1 MNKASVQTGH
11 KQTYL
16 LPFCNCMRQFI
27 TIILPAVIFTLLYP
41 PSSAQILNDRPTV
54 QIIQKGVNHIYNYE
68 FVEANAQI
76 QQIQNKYPGHP
87 LTYFMRAFQMH
98 WQYLPIKDN
107 KSKVNEYI
115 RLLNQCL
122 TAVEKVYGKNSNDPE
137 AVFFTMAARGY
148 IALMYNYQ
156 NELLK
161 AAGEAQKTYSIM
173 IEGLKLTEKNPEFY
187 FTTGMYNY
195 YVEKYPEDHAIVR
208 PLMVFFKDGNKALG
222 LRQID
227 TATRTA
233 VITKVEAAYYLA
245 HIYLE
250 HEGRPDLADNYTSKL
265 NTWYPNNPIFKMVH
279 IEASILSGR
288 YAEAEK
294 ELPELRQRKDGFYP
308 IAWHVFDG
316 LLSEKKEKNDREAQR
331 EYLAA
336 LQIPHD
342 AQYTREYHAMA
353 YAGLARI
360 QDRAGNKAKAR
371 EYYKKCLEKAEYD
384 SLEREA
390 RAYLK

>member
-1 MNKASVQTGH
+1 MRHFSAIAI
-11 KQTYL
+11 L
-16 LPFCNCMRQFI
+16 L
-27 TIILPAVIFTLLYP
+27 LLVSTFSTP
-41 PSSAQILNDRPTV
+41 LKAQILNDRSTLQTI
-54 QIIQKGVNHIYNYE
+54 QIGINHIYNSE
-68 FVEANAQI
+68 FEAANTQI
-76 QQIQNKYPGHP
+76 QQIQSRYPNHP
-87 LTYFMRAFQMH
+87 VTYFLKAFLMH

-107 KSKVNEYI
+107 KVKVNEYI

-122 TAVEKVYGKNSNDPE
+122 VAVDKVYGKNSNHPE
-137 AVFFTMAARGY
+137 AVFFTIASRGY

-161 AAGEAQKTYSIM
+161 AGSEAQKTYGVM
-173 IEGLKLTEKNPEFY
+173 LEALKLTEKNPEFF
-187 FTTGMYNY
+187 FTAGMYNY
-195 YVEKYPEDHAIVR
+195 YVEKYPEDHSIVR
-208 PLMVFFKDGNKALG
+208 PLMIFFKDGNKPLG
-222 LRQID
+222 LKQLDNASRV
-227 TATRTA
+227 A
-233 VITKVEAAYYLA
+233 VVTKVEAAYFLA

-250 HEGRPDLADNYTSKL
+250 HEARPDLADNYTLKL
-265 NTWYPNNPIFKMVH
+265 VSWFPSNVVFRMLH

-288 YAEAEK
+288 FAEAEK
-294 ELPELRQRKDGFYP
+294 ELPELKKRKDGFYP
-308 IAWHVFDG
+308 ISWHVFEG
-316 LLSEKKEKNDREAQR
+316 LLSEKKDKNDAMAQR

-360 QDRAGNKAKAR
+360 QHRAGNKVKAK

-384 SLEREA
+384 FIEKEA